1 MLLIAMASAH
11 AWACP
16 RGSVCVASQTRA
28 SVDVVRGER
37 EIPASVSTLRGGF
50 VLAQRLADVRPL
62 RAIHELAATRG
73 PVRLAIRR
81 ARLPEAAL
89 ARSLR
94 VHSVP
99 RSYDV
104 EMPWIWVVLRQQ
116 VYSRMPTYQERQFSM
131 TFEPVVVSSPSDTV
145 PGVGVGGVF

>member
-1 MLLIAMASAH
+1 M
-11 AWACP
+11 
-16 RGSVCVASQTRA
+16 ASQTRT
-28 SVDVVRGER
+28 SVEVVRTDR
-37 EIPASVSTLRGGF
+37 EIPTAVPALRDRF
-50 VLAQRLADVRPL
+50 VLAQQLSDVRPL
-62 RAIHELAATRG
+62 RAVRELSGQRA
-73 PVRLAIRR
+73 PLRLGIRR
-81 ARLPEAAL
+81 VRSQEEAL

-94 VHSVP
+94 VHTVP
-99 RSYDV
+99 RSYDI